1 MNFDKCI
8 FDIETDALL
17 DDVTKVHCIALLDA
31 DTNEVQSFH
40 GAEIKKALYTMSIA
54 TTLIGHNILCF
65 DLPVLKKLYNFEPA
79 DYAEIVDTLVCTHLV
94 YPDLKN
100 DDFKIKPRHLPMQL
114 YGRHSLEAWGF
125 RLGVYKGEFCKT
137 TDWADWSTEME
148 EYCQQDVRVTKRL
161 YDMILAKNYS
171 QEALDLEHQ
180 FQQIIFRQEQFGFCF
195 NQEAAVKL
203 YATLSEKRDVIKRQ
217 LQEVFPPKEEGE
229 YFVPKRD
236 NRSRGYKAGEPVWRG
251 RLVPFNPGSRTH
263 IADRLKDKYGWT
275 PTELTETGAPRVDE
289 EVLSG
294 LEFPE
299 CRLLTEYLMLDKRIG
314 QLAEGNQAWLKSV
327 GKDGRIHG
335 QVNTNGAV
343 TGRCTHHHPNIAQVP
358 AVGAEYGEECRR
370 LFGPP
375 VGYYQLGCDASG
387 LELRCLAH
395 YMARYDNGAY
405 RDVLL
410 TGDIHTHNQKAAGL
424 ATRAEAKRFI
434 YAFLYGAGDT
444 LIGSL
449 IDPSL
454 TDNEARAKLGKQVKA
469 KFLKGMPALAALIQS
484 VQDAVKNRGY
494 LKGLDGRVLTSRSQH
509 SALNLLLQS
518 AGAVVMKKAT
528 CILWDDLT
536 AAGFEQGKDVAQ
548 MAHIH
553 DEYQLAV
560 RHDIAKEVIGD
571 IAVNAI
577 RKAGEYFNFRCPLD
591 GEYKVGQN
599 WAECH

>member
-1 MNFDKCI
+1 MRSKHLI
-8 FDIETDALL
+8 FDIETDGLL
-17 DDVTKVHCIALLDA
+17 DTVTQVHCIAVHDVDTGEAVAYHGDAITECLEVLDKA
-31 DTNEVQSFH
+31 D
-40 GAEIKKALYTMSIA
+40 
-54 TTLIGHNILCF
+54 TLIGHNILCF
-65 DLPVLKKLYNFEPA
+65 DLPVLNKLYHWAPRN
-79 DYAEIVDTLVCTHLV
+79 YVLLIDTLVCTRLI
-94 YPDLKN
+94 YPDLTN
-100 DDFKIKPRHLPMQL
+100 DDFRLKPRHLPMKL

-125 RLGVYKGEFCKT
+125 RLGVYKGDFCKT
-137 TDWADWSTEME
+137 TDWKEWSPEME
-148 EYCQQDVRVTKRL
+148 QYCIQDTTVTKRL
-161 YDMILAKNYS
+161 YDMVIAKNYS
-171 QEALDLEHQ
+171 QKALDLEHEFQ
-180 FQQIIFRQEQFGFCF
+180 KIIFQQEQYGFCF
-195 NQEAAVKL
+195 DKEAAVKL
-203 YATLSEKRDVIKRQ
+203 YGELAQKRDALKRQ
-217 LQEVFPPKEEGE
+217 LQEAFPAKEEGE
-229 YFVPKRD
+229 WFTPKRD
-236 NRSRGYKAGEPVWRG
+236 NKTKGYKAGVPVWRG
-251 RLVPFNPGSRTH
+251 ELVPFNPSSRTH
-263 IADRLKDKYGWT
+263 IAERLMEKYQWSPVEYTDK
-275 PTELTETGAPRVDE
+275 GAPKVDE
-289 EVLSG
+289 EVLSA
-294 LEFPE
+294 LDYPE
-299 CRLLTEYLMLDKRIG
+299 CKLLSEYLMLNKRLG
-314 QLAEGNQAWLKSV
+314 QLAEGNQAWLKSI
-327 GKDGRIHG
+327 GEDGRIHG
-335 QVNTNGAV
+335 QVTTNGAV

-358 AVGAEYGEECRR
+358 AVGAPYGEECRR

-410 TGDIHTHNQKAAGL
+410 TGDIHTHNQHAAGL

-494 LKGLDGRVLTSRSQH
+494 LRGLDGRILTSRSQH

-518 AGAVVMKKAT
+518 AGAIVMKKAT

-536 AAGFEQGKDVAQ
+536 AAGFVYGKDVAQ

-591 GEYKVGQN
+591 GEYKTGLN